1 MTIKPIYNGFTLI
14 EMLVALIIISMLSLA
29 GYRGLN
35 GMIQSR
41 DHLTAE
47 TRKWQQL
54 SLLFSRMEQD
64 IALAIRRPVRDRDGN
79 IQAPWI
85 GHAILHD
92 IDDAELTFTRSGSP
106 ENSALLAPQ
115 RIAYR
120 FENKAIVL
128 LHWDSLDQASHS
140 IPQRYP
146 LLEGVSEF
154 KLRYMD
160 QVGNWYPQW
169 PISNIGLELPAATEV
184 SLTLTSGEHLTRI
197 FALQ

>member
-1 MTIKPIYNGFTLI
+1 MTTRQTCDGFTLI
-14 EMLVALIIISMLSLA
+14 EMLVALIIVSMLSLA

-35 GMIQSR
+35 GMIQTR

-64 IALAIRRPVRDRDGN
+64 IALAIRRPVRDKDGN
-79 IQAPWI
+79 VQAPWV
-85 GHAILHD
+85 GHSVLRD
-92 IDDAELTFTRSGSP
+92 IDDAELAFTRSGSP

-128 LHWDSLDQASHS
+128 LHWGSLDQAGNSA
-140 IPQRYP
+140 PERYP

-160 QVGNWYPQW
+160 QIGNWYPQW
-169 PISNIGLELPAATEV
+169 PISNVGLELPAATEV
-184 SLTLTSGEHLTRI
+184 SLTLTSGEHITRI